1 MNKKVQRHLAKDPI
15 FKPLVDAIQLAPLT
29 TDAAPNLYVAL
40 VRSIIFQ
47 QLSGK
52 AASSIYQRFLNLF
65 EDQTPNPKQILQLD
79 LETLRGAG
87 LSRQKAGYVQ
97 NVAHFF
103 QTHQL
108 EKKDWTKVPDETI
121 LTQLTQIKGVG
132 TWTVQMILMF
142 NLQRPDIF
150 PMDDLV
156 VRQSIIQLYGVK
168 ETGRA
173 LKPRLLEIATAW
185 QPYRST
191 ASRYLWRWK
200 DQF

>member
-1 MNKKVQRHLAKDPI
+1 MNKKVQRHLAKDPT
-15 FKPLVDAIQLAPLT
+15 FKPLVDAIQLAPLA

-65 EDQTPNPKQILQLD
+65 EDQTPNPQQLLQLN
-79 LETLRGAG
+79 LATLRGAG

-103 QTHQL
+103 QSHQL
-108 EKKDWTKVPDETI
+108 EKKDWAEVPDETI
-121 LTQLTQIKGVG
+121 LAQLTQIKGVG

-156 VRQSIIQLYGVK
+156 VRQSIIQLYEVK

-173 LKPRLLEIATAW
+173 LKPRLLEIAAAW